1 MTAKKFTFLIWAV
14 WLAAIV
20 ILIVT
25 ILATPRARAA
35 DLDDCKSYANRGSA
49 LALRQLLGFPF
60 IDVAAGRFL
69 YRKAYSF
76 CLLQDEVP
84 AFTFTPEEQPIVD
97 GQVVVFP
104 PMKPASD
111 PPEVS
116 GKVSTN
122 LERSVPAVPALT
134 GQPLCVKYGKRTVYK
149 GKRWRCVK

>member
-1 MTAKKFTFLIWAV
+1 MTAKTFTFLIWAV

-20 ILIVT
+20 ILIVA
-25 ILATPRARAA
+25 ILAIPRARAA
-35 DLDDCKSYANRGSA
+35 DLADCHAYANRGSA
-49 LALRQLLGFPF
+49 AALRQLLGFPF

-97 GQVVVFP
+97 GQVVTFP
-104 PMKPASD
+104 PMKPAG
-111 PPEVS
+111 V
-116 GKVSTN
+116 
-122 LERSVPAVPALT
+122 VPAEDSKPVPADQPAATPALT
-134 GQPLCVKYGKRTVYK
+134 GQPLCVKHGMKTAYK